1 MKRIIK
7 FLGLLLLMLII
18 GIAFETKAGPPPP
31 PEHDRC
37 QDNCYPEPETCG
49 FVSGGVIY
57 CCGGM
62 KKITYIE

>member
-18 GIAFETKAGPPPP
+18 GIAIETKAGPPPP
-31 PEHDRC
+31 DDRC
-37 QDNCYPEPETCG
+37 QDNCYPETATCG

-57 CCGGM
+57 CCAGM